1 MKYSRFEAL
10 VLVVGVG
17 AVAGS
22 ILFSFDG
29 VPVAEEVFAQVLLL
43 GVLLGAV
50 HWGRSGGSLAAL
62 AAAALYIVMRLP
74 LVLSAQGLSLDIA
87 TLVIVRILTYG
98 LIGIVGGELCTR
110 IKYIFAR
117 LERSSSIDDWS
128 QVYNQRFI
136 LRTLTA
142 AGGQYARYDTPY
154 TVVLIKVAPAIMD
167 GLRVSKQRSLVRGIA
182 SHIRGDIR
190 LVDEAGRLEDGTFI
204 AVLPHT
210 PKAGG
215 AVVAERLRAGVMRVL
230 GAREESVTAT
240 LLGAPEDSQELD
252 VLRESLGSGEPS
264 QASASFS

>member
-29 VPVAEEVFAQVLLL
+29 APVAEEVAAQVLLL

-62 AAAALYIVMRLP
+62 AASVLYIVMRLP
-74 LVLSAQGLSLDIA
+74 MVLSAQGLSIDIA

-117 LERSSSIDDWS
+117 LEGSSSIDDWS

-142 AGGQYARYDTPY
+142 ASGQHARYDTPY
-154 TVVLIKVAPAIMD
+154 TVVLISIAPAIMD
-167 GLRVSKQRSLVRGIA
+167 GLRV
-182 SHIRGDIR
+182 
-190 LVDEAGRLEDGTFI
+190 
-204 AVLPHT
+204 
-210 PKAGG
+210 
-215 AVVAERLRAGVMRVL
+215 
-230 GAREESVTAT
+230 
-240 LLGAPEDSQELD
+240 
-252 VLRESLGSGEPS
+252 
-264 QASASFS
+264 